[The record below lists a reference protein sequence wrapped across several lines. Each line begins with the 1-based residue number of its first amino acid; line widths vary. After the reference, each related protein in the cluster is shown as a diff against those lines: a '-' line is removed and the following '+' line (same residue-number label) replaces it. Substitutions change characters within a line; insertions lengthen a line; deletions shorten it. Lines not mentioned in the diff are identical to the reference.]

1 MNVVALAE
9 ARALAPAALTGKTWK
24 IKIIEGDRQ
33 GSSAYYPKE
42 ALESG
47 KHLFSKG
54 VRIFRNHP
62 NSEEK
67 WSQPERRIEDIIGWL
82 SEDATFDGKDL
93 FANVQFIESEQA
105 RIKELAE
112 AGVIGMSIRASGEMT
127 EGTNGMELKKFTSV
141 QSVDVVTQAGA
152 GGGFESLLEADR
164 RNNSE
169 ANKLSESQEEDDK
182 LEFPKELAEALDTQI
197 KAVNALVEALAK
209 KEEAEAKAVEEA
221 ARVAEEANAPKAPTA
236 AAIAEALVEA
246 GLAPK
251 ARARVLSA
259 VEGGADLAESI
270 KAEKDIAEE
279 ILAEAA
285 KHSGSGYVQE
295 SDKQLSESEWADKIV
310 ANVYG

>member
-9 ARALAPAALTGKTWK
+9 ARAISQPELTGKTWK

-54 VRIFRNHP
+54 VRIFKNHP
-62 NSEEK
+62 DAEEK
-67 WSQPERRIEDIIGWL
+67 WSRPERSIDDIIGWL

-93 FANVQFIESEQA
+93 YANAQFVEAYQP

-127 EGTNGMELKKFTSV
+127 EGKNGMELKKFTSV

-152 GGGFESLLEADR
+152 GGGFESLLEAA
-164 RNNSE
+164 RNNNSG
-169 ANKLSESQEEDDK
+169 NNPESQEEVEE
-182 LEFPKELAEALDTQI
+182 LEFPKELAEALDNQI
-197 KAVNALVEALAK
+197 KAVNALVEAMNK
-209 KEEAEAKAVEEA
+209 KAEDDAKAVEEA
-221 ARVAEEANAPKAPTA
+221 ERKAAEEQAPKAPTA
-236 AAIAEALVEA
+236 AEIAEALVEA

-251 ARARVLSA
+251 ARARVLAA
-259 VEGGADLAESI
+259 VEGGADLKESI
-270 KAEKDIAEE
+270 QGEKDIAAE

-285 KHSGSGYVQE
+285 KNSGAGYVSE
-295 SDKQLSESEWADKIV
+295 DGKQLSESEREAKMV
-310 ANVYG
+310 ANVFG

>member
-1 MNVVALAE
+1 MTIKALSE
-9 ARALAPAALTGKTWK
+9 ARAITQPELTGKTWK

-54 VRIFRNHP
+54 VRIFKNHP
-62 NSEEK
+62 DAEEK
-67 WSQPERRIEDIIGWL
+67 WSRPERSIDDIIGWL

-93 FANVQFIESEQA
+93 FANAQFVEAYQP

-164 RNNSE
+164 KNNSE
-169 ANKLSESQEEDDK
+169 AEDVSESQEEDET
-182 LEFPKELAEALDTQI
+182 LEFPKEIAEALDKQ
-197 KAVNALVEALAK
+197 AK
-209 KEEAEAKAVEEA
+209 LTNDLLERLIAKEDAEAKAVEEA
-221 ARVAEEANAPKAPTA
+221 ARVAAEANAPKAPSA
-236 AAIAEALVEA
+236 AEIAEALVEA
-246 GLAPK
+246 KLAPK

-259 VEGGADLAESI
+259 VEGGAVLAEAI
-270 KAEKDIAEE
+270 QAEKDIAAEVLE
-279 ILAEAA
+279 EAA
-285 KHSGSGYVQE
+285 KHSGSGYVDE
-295 SDKQLSESEWADKIV
+295 GSKLSESERTDKIV
-310 ANVYG
+310 ANVFG

>member
-1 MNVVALAE
+1 MTIKALSE
-9 ARALAPAALTGKTWK
+9 ARAITQPELTGKTWK

-54 VRIFRNHP
+54 VRIFKNHP
-62 NSEEK
+62 DAEEK
-67 WSQPERRIEDIIGWL
+67 WSRPERSIDDIIGWL

-93 FANVQFIESEQA
+93 FANAQFVEDYQP

-152 GGGFESLLEADR
+152 GGAFDTLVEADR
-164 RNNSE
+164 KNNSE
-169 ANKLSESQEEDDK
+169 AKDVSESQEEDET

-197 KAVNALVEALAK
+197 KAVNALVEALVK

-221 ARVAEEANAPKAPTA
+221 ARVAEEAKEPKAPTA

-270 KAEKDIAEE
+270 QAEKDIAAEVLE
-279 ILAEAA
+279 EAA
-285 KHSGSGYVQE
+285 KHSGSGYVDE
-295 SDKQLSESEWADKIV
+295 GNKQLSESERIDKAV
-310 ANVYG
+310 AHVFG

>member
-1 MNVVALAE
+1 MTVVALAE
-9 ARALAPAALTGKTWK
+9 ARAITQPELTGKTWK

-54 VRIFRNHP
+54 VRIFKNHP
-62 NSEEK
+62 DAEEK
-67 WSQPERRIEDIIGWL
+67 WSRPERSIDDIIGWL
-82 SEDATFDGKDL
+82 SEDATYDGKDL
-93 FANVQFIESEQA
+93 YANAQFVEAYQP

-127 EGTNGMELKKFTSV
+127 EGKNGMELKKFTSV
-141 QSVDVVTQAGA
+141 HSVDVVTQAGA

-164 RNNSE
+164 KNNSGAE
-169 ANKLSESQEEDDK
+169 GLSESQEEDET
-182 LEFPKELAEALDTQI
+182 LEFPKELAEALDQLT
-197 KAVNALVEALAK
+197 KDVGSLVERLDAREK
-209 KEEAEAKAVEEA
+209 AEAQAVEEA
-221 ARVAEEANAPKAPTA
+221 ERLAKEAQEPKAPTA

-270 KAEKDIAEE
+270 QAEKDIASE

-285 KHSGSGYVQE
+285 KNSGAGFVDESG
-295 SDKQLSESEWADKIV
+295 KQLSESERTDKMV
-310 ANVYG
+310 ANVFG

>member
-9 ARALAPAALTGKTWK
+9 ARAISQPELTGKTWK

-54 VRIFRNHP
+54 VRIFKNHP
-62 NSEEK
+62 DAEEK
-67 WSQPERRIEDIIGWL
+67 WSRPERSIDDIIGWL

-93 FANVQFIESEQA
+93 YANAQFVEAYQP

-152 GGGFESLLEADR
+152 GGGFDSLLEADR
-164 RNNSE
+164 KNNSE

-182 LEFPKELAEALDTQI
+182 LEFPKELAEALDNQLA
-197 KAVNALVEALAK
+197 AVNALVEAINADRVAK
-209 KEEAEAKAVEEA
+209 QAELDEA
-221 ARVAEEANAPKAPTA
+221 ARVAAEANAPKAPTA
-236 AAIAEALVEA
+236 AEIAGALREA

-251 ARARVLSA
+251 AEARVLKS
-259 VEGGADLAESI
+259 VEKGEDLAEAI
-270 KAEKDIAEE
+270 KAEKEIAADV
-279 ILAEAA
+279 LSEAA

-295 SDKQLSESEWADKIV
+295 SDKQLSESERADKIV

>member
-1 MNVVALAE
+1 MTIAALAE
-9 ARALAPAALTGKTWK
+9 ARAIAPSELTGKTWK

-82 SEDATFDGKDL
+82 SEDATYDGKDL
-93 FANVQFIESEQA
+93 YANAQFVESEQQ

-141 QSVDVVTQAGA
+141 HSVDVVTQAGA
-152 GGGFESLLEADR
+152 GGGFETLLEADR
-164 RNNSE
+164 KNNSE
-169 ANKLSESQEEDDK
+169 AKALSESQEEDEV
-182 LEFPKELAEALDTQI
+182 EFPKELAEALDKLT
-197 KAVNALVEALAK
+197 NGMTALVERLDAR
-209 KEEAEAKAVEEA
+209 EEAEAKAVEEA
-221 ARVAEEANAPKAPTA
+221 ERKEQEAQEPKAPTA

-246 GLAPK
+246 KLSPK
-251 ARARVLSA
+251 ARARVLTS

-270 KAEKDIAEE
+270 QAEKDIAAEV
-279 ILAEAA
+279 LAEAA
-285 KHSGSGYVQE
+285 KHSGSGYIDE
-295 SDKQLSESEWADKIV
+295 GAKQLSESERTDKIV
-310 ANVYG
+310 ANVFG